1 MGKLSHVDSEN
12 EQYGYKPLTES
23 EEPNRLDLNN
33 LLKRIKDEKTKSR
46 KLNIGARL
54 KETIRIVKVTGERL
68 QLVHGSSSV

>member
-33 LLKRIKDEKTKSR
+33 LLKRIKEEK
-46 KLNIGARL
+46 
-54 KETIRIVKVTGERL
+54 KEVKKT
-68 QLVHGSSSV
+68 